1 MMCARRDL
9 YINFKINLPHY
20 VLLVLLLVFK
30 NKNNKKKI
38 NNEKRCYIT
47 FQEKNYL
54 ALFLV
59 SITLTTPF

>member
-1 MMCARRDL
+1 M
-9 YINFKINLPHY
+9 
-20 VLLVLLLVFK
+20 VLLLVFK
-30 NKNNKKKI
+30 NKNNNEKKKKI

-59 SITLTTPF
+59 SITCRSNVPH